1 VLIQATGLALLA
13 ALSPTALLVA
23 AVYLGSAR
31 PRLVGAFYL
40 AGALIMTVVMS
51 VLVLLLL
58 RNIGLSHTHQRTPRY
73 ELRLGLGI
81 LLVAVAVVLARRR
94 RQSKSNPPDPGKAGS
109 GIVSRMVANPGPW
122 SAFAVGVIL
131 FAPGVTFIAALQ
143 VIATANA
150 SVELTVVAVAIVV
163 IINLL
168 LVWLPLVL
176 HLVAPGVTT
185 RRLTAF
191 NGWLRA
197 NGSTI
202 FFWAILAGGA
212 ILIFDGIYGLVT
224 GG

>member
-1 VLIQATGLALLA
+1 MLIQATGLALLA

-31 PRLVGAFYL
+31 PRVVGGFYL
-40 AGALIMTVVMS
+40 AGALIMTVLMS

-73 ELRLGLGI
+73 ELRLALGI

-94 RQSKSNPPDPGKAGS
+94 RKSKASDPGQAGS
-109 GIVSRMVANPGPW
+109 GIVSKMVANPGPW

>member
-1 VLIQATGLALLA
+1 VLIQAIGLALLA

-58 RNIGLSHTHQRTPRY
+58 RNIGLSLPSRHAPRY
-73 ELRLGLGI
+73 DLRLGLGI
-81 LLVAVAVVLARRR
+81 LLVVVGIVLARRR
-94 RQSKSNPPDPGKAGS
+94 RKSKDADPGKAGS

-150 SVELTVVAVAIVV
+150 SVELTVVAVTLVIV
-163 IINLL
+163 INLL

-176 HLVAPGVTT
+176 HLLAPGVTT

-197 NGSTI
+197 HGGTI

-212 ILIFDGIYGLVT
+212 ILIFDGIYGLAT
-224 GG
+224 AG